1 MADLTSFIL
10 ACFLAIIDA
19 NIVIVYVFI
28 IWITFAVLRH
38 QKHFDIL
45 FQPFNSCCYSL
56 FRYFETHPKNNLSI
70 CTQKERH
77 ATLFVYYNQNVIY
90 DVTRA
95 LTLLLHSSSIA
106 LCLPLMLD
114 VIVLLAYSAAFY
126 I

>member
-1 MADLTSFIL
+1 MASYFISSIPFSLLWQFSLL
-10 ACFLAIIDA
+10 ALIHIF
-19 NIVIVYVFI
+19 NI
-28 IWITFAVLRH
+28 
-38 QKHFDIL
+38 
-45 FQPFNSCCYSL
+45 C
-56 FRYFETHPKNNLSI
+56 FETHPKNNLSI